1 MGFFD
6 ELKEKR
12 AKLADQ
18 GMKVATEGFEQA
30 KAVAGGAIEQAKTAA
45 GEAYDKAQKKA
56 ARLALENDLG
66 KAQKQL
72 GALYY
77 LMRKT
82 GEENEELLTRYYEEV
97 AGIEEKLE
105 RLQAEE
111 EVTVEDV
118 ADEAEGVVE
127 EIVDDAEELMDE
139 VKETIENAVEEV
151 KETVEEIVEEVKE
164 VEYIPCPV
172 CGAPMPADSEY
183 CPICGA
189 KIN

>member
-18 GMKVATEGFEQA
+18 GMKVATESFEQA
-30 KAVAGGAIEQAKTAA
+30 KSVAGGAFEQAKNAA

-56 ARLALENDLG
+56 QRLALENDLG

-97 AGIEEKLE
+97 AQIEEKLE
-105 RLQAEE
+105 MLQAEE
-111 EVTVEDV
+111 EVAVDDVVEDV
-118 ADEAEGVVE
+118 AEAAE
-127 EIVDDAEELMDE
+127 EAATEAEELVADITRTVEE
-139 VKETIENAVEEV
+139 VVEEV
-151 KETVEEIVEEVKE
+151 KETEI
-164 VEYIPCPV
+164 IACPV
-172 CGAPMPADSEY
+172 CGAPISADDEY

-189 KIN
+189 KVKD